1 MMKSKHAMVIGGSIA
16 GLCAGRVLSD
26 FFEHV
31 TVIDRDSYPTGVQER
46 AGVPQSRHVHA
57 LLARGRQELERL
69 FPGFDR
75 LMSERGAQNLDFG
88 LDFAALRVTG
98 WAHRETE
105 GFRLLFASRSLLE
118 ATVRELFRQLPN
130 VTLQERATVTGLI
143 ANRDTS
149 TLRVTG
155 AHVTPLDAGNPSDMS
170 ADLIIDA
177 SGRASKAPDWLQAL
191 GLESPEESVVN
202 GHAGYSSRW
211 FQAPESDRWPRDWWW
226 KGIWLDIKEPDH
238 MMAGVLFPLEQ
249 GRWIVTLGGMAKHYP
264 PTDEEGFM
272 HALSTLR
279 SPILA
284 EAVRLATPLSP
295 VYSNRAMANRMRH
308 YDRWRE
314 RLDGFIALGD
324 SVCAFNPVY
333 GQGMTTSA
341 VSASILA
348 DCLRK
353 YGLTHPDFAQRFFQT
368 QAQFQES
375 PWRMATGADFRYP
388 ETEGVRP
395 QGARLFDPYMNALFA
410 AAAQDNVVRQRLVA
424 VIHMLKTPSALF
436 TPMVASRVALATAR
450 TWLTK
455 SARTAPESAMP
466 PVLMPVG

>member
-1 MMKSKHAMVIGGSIA
+1 MMKSKHAIVIGGSIA

-31 TVIDRDSYPTGVQER
+31 TVIDRDTYPTGAQER

-75 LMSERGAQNLDFG
+75 LMSARGAQDLDFG
-88 LDFAALRVTG
+88 LDFAALRPTG
-98 WAHRETE
+98 WAQRKTE
-105 GFRLLFASRSLLE
+105 GFRLLFASRNLLE
-118 ATVRELFRQLPN
+118 STVRELFRRLPN
-130 VTLQERATVTGLI
+130 VTLQERTTVTELI
-143 ANRDTS
+143 AHRGTN
-149 TLRVTG
+149 LRVTG
-155 AHVTPLDAGNPSDMS
+155 ARLTPLEAGNPSEMS

-177 SGRASKAPDWLQAL
+177 SGRASKAPEWLQAL
-191 GLESPEESVVN
+191 GLEPPEESVVN

-226 KGIWLDIKEPDH
+226 KGIWIDSKEPDH

-264 PTDEEGFM
+264 PSDEEGFM

-348 DCLRK
+348 DCLQK
-353 YGLTHPDFAQRFFQT
+353 YGSAHPDFARRFLQA
-368 QAQFQES
+368 QAQFQDS
-375 PWRMATGADFRYP
+375 PWRMATGADFRYA

-395 QGARLFDPYMNALFA
+395 RGAWLFDPYMNALFA
-410 AAAQDNVVRQRLVA
+410 AAAQDRVVQHRLVE

-436 TPMVASRVALATAR
+436 APVIASRVAWTTAR
-450 TWLTK
+450 TRFTK
-455 SARTAPESAMP
+455 SAPTDAEPAMP

>member
-1 MMKSKHAMVIGGSIA
+1 MTKSKHAIVVGGSIA

-31 TVIDRDSYPTGVQER
+31 TVIDRDTYPTGAQER

-75 LMSERGAQNLDFG
+75 LMSERGAQDLDFG
-88 LDFAALRVTG
+88 LDFAALRLTG
-98 WAHRETE
+98 WAHRESE

-118 ATVRELFRQLPN
+118 STVRELFRQLPN
-130 VTLQERATVTGLI
+130 VTLQERATVTGLV
-143 ANRDTS
+143 ANRETS

-155 AHVTPLDAGNPSDMS
+155 AHVTPLDAGTPSDMS

-177 SGRASKAPDWLQAL
+177 SGRASKAPEWLQVL
-191 GLESPEESVVN
+191 GLQPPEESVVN

-211 FQAPESDRWPRDWWW
+211 FQAPAADHWPRDWWW
-226 KGIWLDIKEPDH
+226 KGIWIDIKEPEH

-264 PTDEEGFM
+264 PTDEDGFM

-295 VYSNRAMANRMRH
+295 VYSHRAMANRMRH

-324 SVCAFNPVY
+324 SVCAFNPIY

-348 DCLRK
+348 DCLRQ
-353 YGLTHPDFAQRFFQT
+353 YGPTPADFAQRFFQA
-368 QAQFQES
+368 QARFQEN
-375 PWRMATGADFRYP
+375 PWRLATGADFRYP
-388 ETEGVRP
+388 TTEGVRP
-395 QGARLFDPYMNALFA
+395 QGSRLFDPYMNALFA
-410 AAAQDNVVRQRLVA
+410 ASAQDSVVRQRLVA

-436 TPMVASRVALATAR
+436 TPPIAGRVALATVR
-450 TWLTK
+450 TRLSGTQA
-455 SARTAPESAMP
+455 SHPAMP

>member
-1 MMKSKHAMVIGGSIA
+1 MKSKHAIVIGGSIA

-31 TVIDRDSYPTGVQER
+31 TVIDRDTYPTGAQER

-88 LDFAALRVTG
+88 LDFAALRPTG
-98 WAHRETE
+98 WARRETE
-105 GFRLLFASRSLLE
+105 GFRLLFASRNLLE

-130 VTLQERATVTGLI
+130 VTLQERTTVTELL
-143 ANRDTS
+143 ASRETN
-149 TLRVTG
+149 LRVTG
-155 AHVTPLDAGNPSDMS
+155 ARVTPLDAGNPSEMS

-177 SGRASKAPDWLQAL
+177 SGRASKAPEWLQAL
-191 GLESPEESVVN
+191 GLQPPEESVVN

-211 FQAPESDRWPRDWWW
+211 FQAPEPNQWPRDWWW
-226 KGIWLDIKEPDH
+226 KGIWIDIKEPDH

-264 PTDEEGFM
+264 PSDEEGFM
-272 HALSTLR
+272 HALSMLR

-284 EAVRLATPLSP
+284 EAVRFATPLSP
-295 VYSNRAMANRMRH
+295 VYSNRSMTNRMRH

-348 DCLRK
+348 DCLQK
-353 YGLTHPDFAQRFFQT
+353 YGPAHPDFARHFFQA

-375 PWRMATGADFRYP
+375 PWRMATGADFRHP

-410 AAAQDNVVRQRLVA
+410 AAAQDSVVRRRLVE
-424 VIHMLKTPSALF
+424 VIHMLKAPPALF
-436 TPMVASRVALATAR
+436 APTIVSRVALATAR

-455 SARTAPESAMP
+455 GGRTAPESAMP
-466 PVLMPVG
+466 PVLMPIG

>member
-1 MMKSKHAMVIGGSIA
+1 MMKSKHAIVIGGSIA

-26 FFEHV
+26 FFDHV
-31 TVIDRDSYPTGVQER
+31 TVIDRDTYPTGTQER

-75 LMSERGAQNLDFG
+75 LMAARGAPDLDFG
-88 LDFAALRVTG
+88 LDFAALRPTG

-105 GFRLLFASRSLLE
+105 GFRLLFASRNLLE
-118 ATVRELFRQLPN
+118 ATVRELFRLLPN

-143 ANRDTS
+143 ANRT
-149 TLRVTG
+149 THLCVTG
-155 AHVTPLDAGNPSDMS
+155 AQVTPLDAGSPSEMS

-177 SGRASKAPDWLQAL
+177 SGRASKAPEWLQAL
-191 GLESPEESVVN
+191 GLEPPEESVVN

-211 FQAPESDRWPRDWWW
+211 FQAPEPDRWPRDWWW
-226 KGIWLDIKEPDH
+226 KGIWIDIKEPDH
-238 MMAGVLFPLEQ
+238 MRAGVLFPLEQ

-264 PTDEEGFM
+264 PTDEAGFM

-284 EAVRLATPLSP
+284 EAVRLAIPLSP

-314 RLDGFIALGD
+314 RLGGFIALGD

-333 GQGMTTSA
+333 GQGMTTGA
-341 VSASILA
+341 VSATILA
-348 DCLRK
+348 NCLQK
-353 YGLTHPDFAQRFFQT
+353 YGPAHPDFTRHFFQA
-368 QAQFQES
+368 QAQFQDN
-375 PWRMATGADFRYP
+375 PWRMATRSEERRVGK
-388 ETEGVRP
+388 EC
-395 QGARLFDPYMNALFA
+395 RL
-410 AAAQDNVVRQRLVA
+410 
-424 VIHMLKTPSALF
+424 
-436 TPMVASRVALATAR
+436 
-450 TWLTK
+450 
-455 SARTAPESAMP
+455 
-466 PVLMPVG
+466 